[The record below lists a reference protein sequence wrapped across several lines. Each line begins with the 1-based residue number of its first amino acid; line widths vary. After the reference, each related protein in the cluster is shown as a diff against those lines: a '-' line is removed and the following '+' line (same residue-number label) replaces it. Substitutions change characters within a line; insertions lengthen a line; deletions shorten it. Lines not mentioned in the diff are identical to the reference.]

1 LCEKIDKD
9 FPLFMICTMASSLL
23 SITNKTICLS
33 NSINIPN
40 DDTIRVI
47 SIIGK
52 ARMGKSTFLNAM
64 INQVESNTGVLFATQ
79 SDDNHCTRGI
89 DYYYSKG
96 NSILFLDC
104 QGLALEDSSHDPLL
118 LLITYL
124 ISDVIIF
131 NERMMLQ
138 NEALKLL
145 EPICT
150 FMNYVDIDQVEK
162 PKLVFRISDADL
174 VKDPEQNLTK
184 VMACYNDQY
193 QSIRDTVTHL
203 FQQPLGIVKT
213 DTLDKNTKK
222 SVQTGDYE
230 SLFKNQNLGFA
241 KAIKQILETIPSG
254 KPFNQWKV
262 LLVSIVNSLNNNQKI
277 TLDKLDVITQIA
289 TRDML
294 EWEQNLMVAEP
305 EIFMNIE
312 VDGLQKTYLERVE
325 PRIARKRALMLEFT
339 EQFERLPVSVKL
351 PYEIALEKRLGDPIR
366 KAVADSARA
375 AEAAISSQFLV
386 AQRNRQFTLT
396 NKEEA
401 FTGRLAQPLDEF
413 DSLRNLL
420 HKYYEPTVQKYEEW
434 MTKQEETI
442 NKTIELAKQR
452 EREYCLLLATSFQ
465 EAMDN
470 FRRDAQKIVNMNQ
483 DSPSG
488 DDMKTIVITSLSD
501 MIANLRKQ
509 TIEKISGN
517 LKYTPILIVGEFRD
531 TILTTTLKEL
541 AESPISVQHTL
552 VSDSWYGFI
561 ESIKKYETLYVDL
574 IKSRFMKIGEDSEA
588 YKQRLEQ
595 EVAMMKHESA
605 RILADWVKLQKE
617 NELYKKQIACL
628 NDMISEPIPT
638 APPMALVVEQTKD
651 VPLVNLKCCGW
662 WK

>member
-1 LCEKIDKD
+1 
-9 FPLFMICTMASSLL
+9 MASSLL